1 MVRYQRHTTLRARGR
16 PMSEEIYSPGL
27 EGIIAG
33 ETAIST
39 IAGGLQYRG
48 YKIED
53 LAANGTFEEVAY
65 LILVGE
71 LPKRKELDEFRQRLS
86 EASKVP
92 SEIIDMLGKIPRG
105 ASMMGV
111 VGSGA

>member
-1 MVRYQRHTTLRARGR
+1 M
-16 PMSEEIYSPGL
+16 PDEIYSPGL

-53 LAANGTFEEVAY
+53 LAANATFEEVAY

-71 LPKRKELDEFRQRLS
+71 LPKRKELDDFRRRLA

-92 SEIIDMLGKIPRG
+92 PEIIDMLGKIPPDRK
-105 ASMMGV
+105 SV
-111 VGSGA
+111 V

>member
-1 MVRYQRHTTLRARGR
+1 MA
-16 PMSEEIYSPGL
+16 EEIDIPGL

-48 YKIED
+48 YKIEE
-53 LAANGTFEEVAY
+53 LAANATFEEVAY
-65 LILVGE
+65 LILMGE
-71 LPKRKELDEFRQRLS
+71 LPKRKELDEFRGRLT

-92 SEIIDMLGKIPRG
+92 AEIIGMLGKIPRE
-105 ASMMGV
+105 ASMMDIMR
-111 VGSGA
+111 SGA

>member
-1 MVRYQRHTTLRARGR
+1 
-16 PMSEEIYSPGL
+16 MSEEIYSPGL

-48 YKIED
+48 YKIEE
-53 LAANGTFEEVAY
+53 LAASATFEEVAY

-71 LPKRKELDEFRQRLS
+71 LPKRKELDDFRHRLA
-86 EASKVP
+86 EAGSVP
-92 SEIIDMLGKIPRG
+92 EEIIDVLGKIPPE
-105 ASMMGV
+105 ASMMDV
-111 VGSGA
+111 MRSGASLLAH